1 MRQWTLSLAVVALI
15 AGTSFAGKFNSKLGI
30 GDKAPAIAG
39 ITAAAGDKE
48 TTISLADIKEDV
60 VVVAF
65 LANHCPAVQASED
78 RLVEVAKSFKDKS
91 VKFVGICCSA
101 ASGTESNED
110 AIPAIKTKFKE
121 GKYVGNTVYGVD
133 PSGKIG
139 KAYGATKTPEFFV
152 LDKARNVKYMGAMD
166 DSVMVESKVSKN
178 YLKTAIENVLS
189 NETVEVTETK
199 AVGCGISYKR

>member
-15 AGTSFAGKFNSKLGI
+15 AGTSYAGKFNTKLGI
-30 GDKAPAIAG
+30 GDKAPAISG
-39 ITAAAGDKE
+39 ITAVSGDKE
-48 TTISLADIKEDV
+48 TTINLSDIKEDV

-65 LANHCPAVQASED
+65 LANHCPAVVANED
-78 RLVEVAKSFKDKS
+78 RLVDVAKSFKGKS

-101 ASGTESNED
+101 SAGDESDTD

-121 GKYVGNTVYGVD
+121 GKYAGNTVYGVD
-133 PSGKIG
+133 PNGTIG
-139 KAYGATKTPEFFV
+139 KAYGATRTPEFFV

-166 DSVMVESKVSKN
+166 DSVMDPDKATKN
-178 YLKTAIENVLS
+178 YLKMAIESTLG

>member
-39 ITAAAGDKE
+39 ITAAEGDKE
-48 TTISLADIKEDV
+48 TTINLDDIKEDV

-65 LANHCPAVQASED
+65 LANHCPAVVANED
-78 RLVEVAKSFKDKS
+78 RLVDVAKSYKGKS

-101 ASGTESNED
+101 SSGDESNED
-110 AIPAIKTKFKE
+110 AIPAIKAAFKK
-121 GKYVGNTVYGVD
+121 GKYAGNTAYGVD

-139 KAYGATKTPEFFV
+139 KAYGATRTPEFFV
-152 LDKARNVKYMGAMD
+152 LDKTRTVKYMGAMD
-166 DSVMVESKVSKN
+166 DSVMDADKVSKN
-178 YLKTAIENVLS
+178 YLKIAIDAVLA
-189 NETVEVTETK
+189 NETVEVTETR
-199 AVGCGISYKR
+199 AQGCGISYKR